1 MPVVRFDGEGK
12 RWGEW
17 GVKKGGCDAVSGR
30 GGEAGAVRARASG
43 GAGGYTIAFSRRK
56 KLGGAHMVVR
66 GEGGGGWA
74 GRRPRPG
81 GEGGRWLG
89 LGRRR
94 RPKRGG
100 GEWAG
105 GGSHGPGEKRRPGEN
120 HCSG

>member
-1 MPVVRFDGEGK
+1 VGSEEG
-12 RWGEW
+12 
-17 GVKKGGCDAVSGR
+17 GGCDAVSER
-30 GGEAGAVRARASG
+30 GGDAGAVRAHASR
-43 GAGGYTIAFSRRK
+43 GAGGCTVGFSRRK
-56 KLGGAHMVVR
+56 KLGGAHTVVR

-89 LGRRR
+89 MGRRR

-105 GGSHGPGEKRRPGEN
+105 GRSRGPGGKRKEARLKSLLGLKSKEVKEK
-120 HCSG
+120 SI